1 MKPIYILVTGLI
13 LLSASIF
20 IGLFFR
26 AITDTWYGF
35 LMGLSISVLFVGV
48 IKLLK
53 FRKSAAQ
60 KV

>member
-1 MKPIYILVTGLI
+1 MQPIYILVAGLI

-20 IGLFFR
+20 ICFFFQGV
-26 AITDTWYGF
+26 TDTWYGF
-35 LMGLSISVLFVGV
+35 LMGLSIGVLVVGI

-53 FRKSAAQ
+53 FRQPAAQ

>member
-20 IGLFFR
+20 IGFFFR
-26 AITDTWYGF
+26 GINDTWYGF
-35 LMGLSISVLFVGV
+35 FMGLSISVLFVEV

-53 FRKSAAQ
+53 IRQSAAQ
-60 KV
+60 KG

>member
-20 IGLFFR
+20 IGFFFR
-26 AITDTWYGF
+26 SITDTWYGF
-35 LMGLSISVLFVGV
+35 LMGLSIGVLVVGV

-53 FRKSAAQ
+53 IRQLAA
-60 KV
+60 